1 MHKERKGGGREGG
14 RGRREGRDGML
25 IESHLKLVEQFG
37 VDSDTEADGW

>member
-1 MHKERKGGGREGG
+1 MRADAQREEGGRE
-14 RGRREGRDGML
+14 GRREGRDGML